1 MSTQDLRQTKTS
13 SARSFGIPPYFDW
26 PFVSRIL
33 PAEDDATMATEDD
46 MARLKQL
53 EEKMDGLGIQFEKVR
68 EDIKKLGEGYED
80 GMRRVSEEIKDM
92 GRHWDHK
99 WSPHDLAIR
108 NHDKR
113 IRVLERRR
121 PRPSSR

>member
-1 MSTQDLRQTKTS
+1 
-13 SARSFGIPPYFDW
+13 
-26 PFVSRIL
+26 
-33 PAEDDATMATEDD
+33 MATEDD

-68 EDIKKLGEGYED
+68 EDIKKLGDGYD
-80 GMRRVSEEIKDM
+80 DLKRQLSKDVKDM

-108 NHDKR
+108 NQEKR
-113 IRVLERRR
+113 IRILERRR

>member
-1 MSTQDLRQTKTS
+1 
-13 SARSFGIPPYFDW
+13 
-26 PFVSRIL
+26 
-33 PAEDDATMATEDD
+33 MATEDD

-99 WSPHDLAIR
+99 WSPHDLAIKD
-108 NHDKR
+108 HGKH
-113 IRVLERRR
+113 ISVLEQRR
-121 PRPSSR
+121 PRRS